1 MEYPFITLDDGTQIS
16 HSEMLADRSVLVYI
30 RRDALCRAVYALPAQ
45 EWREAAGFT
54 ADELE
59 HIKSLLTSLLV
70 HITGIILKTFAKRR
84 LPRCLWS

>member
-30 RRDALCRAVYALPAQ
+30 RRDAPCRAVYALPAQ
-45 EWREAAGFT
+45 AWREAAGFT

-59 HIKSLLTSLLV
+59 HIKRVIMKMTSL
-70 HITGIILKTFAKRR
+70 ILEFSQKGGFRGASG
-84 LPRCLWS
+84 LED